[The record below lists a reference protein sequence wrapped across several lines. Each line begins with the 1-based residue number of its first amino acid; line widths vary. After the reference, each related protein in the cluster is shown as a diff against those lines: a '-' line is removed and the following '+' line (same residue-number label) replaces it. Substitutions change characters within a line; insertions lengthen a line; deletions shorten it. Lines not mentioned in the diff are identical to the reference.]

1 MHLGVS
7 HPQTPVGYLCQN
19 ERGKMRPADEIE
31 LSEWLRAGAGPVFV
45 QGGGTRRVVA
55 AVGEGIDTS
64 ALGGVRIYEP
74 GSLTLVAGA
83 GTPLTEVE
91 AVLAGQ
97 RQRLAFE
104 VPDLRG
110 LLGRNGASTLGGV
123 AAANASG
130 PRRVQ
135 VGACRDQVLGL
146 RFVNGAGVV
155 VKAGGRVM
163 KNVTGLDIGKLLI
176 GSHGRLGVITELAF
190 RVQAVPEAVATL
202 VGEREL
208 GAGLAALR
216 AALGSPMDVSG
227 AAYSGGQAMMRV
239 EGMAGSVAYR
249 VEALRARLGG
259 DWDVVEG
266 AGPWAAVRDVTAFA
280 GRVGHVWRVS
290 VKPGDALAVVDGLA
304 AEAMFDWGGGLIWL
318 LAAPEVDV
326 RARVDGRGH
335 ATLVRGEGVVFQ
347 PEGSAVAALTAG
359 IRAKFDPRGVFG

>member
-1 MHLGVS
+1 M
-7 HPQTPVGYLCQN
+7 
-19 ERGKMRPADEIE
+19 
-31 LSEWLRAGAGPVFV
+31 RAGNEQELADFLRSCQMPVLV
-45 QGGGTRRVVA
+45 RGGGTRRIA
-55 AVGEGIDTS
+55 AGQGEVIDTS
-64 ALGGVRIYEP
+64 ALTGVRIYEP

-83 GTPLTEVE
+83 GTSVAEVE
-91 AVLAGQ
+91 AVLALQ

-110 LLGRNGASTLGGV
+110 LLGRSGVSTLGGV

-146 RFVNGAGVV
+146 RFVSGAGVV

-163 KNVTGLDIGKLLI
+163 KNVTGLDIGKLLV

-202 VGEREL
+202 VGARGL
-208 GAGLAALR
+208 ADGLAALR

-227 AAYSGGQAMMRV
+227 AAYAGGQAMIRV

-249 VEALRARLGG
+249 AQALRARLGG

-266 AGPWAAVRDVTAFA
+266 AGPWAGVRDVTAFA
-280 GRVGHVWRVS
+280 GREGHVWRVS
-290 VKPGDALAVVDGLA
+290 VKPGDALAVVGGLE
-304 AEAMFDWGGGLIWL
+304 AEAVFDWGGGLIWL
-318 LAAPEVDV
+318 LADAGVDV
-326 RARVDGRGH
+326 RAQVAGRGH
-335 ATLVRGEGVVFQ
+335 ATLMRGTGTVFP
-347 PEGSAVAALTAG
+347 PETAAVATLTHG
-359 IRAKFDPRGVFG
+359 IKAKFDPKGIFH